1 VIHAV
6 RKLARSIRGR
16 PVWQVVAVY
25 VPASWLSWIAV
36 GWLARVS
43 GLPIWT
49 PTMAL
54 VLLAIMA
61 PVVLATAVAQ
71 RGLPG
76 LRIEDEI
83 DPNELIGLT
92 PEQVHVIPEAHPLH
106 GSPLFTWQNAI
117 LGAVSCVVLLVTS
130 VIAYMTMWAFG
141 IGPVGSLVAQGVIR
155 EHDPVA
161 LISFENHTDDP
172 SLGAFVTDAFELE
185 LSRSE
190 VVTLSDS
197 RREGARLVLSGDVV
211 RKGAGYTLGAMI
223 SRPTG
228 ALVAHFQVFAEGDDD
243 LLRGIESL
251 SERVRERLGE
261 SLRVIREGER
271 LAPIASESDE
281 ALQLF
286 RRAGRASV
294 QGEVGAA
301 ITLLEEAVI
310 ADPRF
315 AMAWR
320 RLGVLGEQAGD
331 PARAR
336 HAYQRVIDLWASA
349 GVADRT
355 VERVRER
362 LAALD

>member
-6 RKLARSIRGR
+6 RKLARSIRRR
-16 PVWQVVAVY
+16 PVWQVVAIY
-25 VPASWLSWIAV
+25 APASWLSWIAV
-36 GWLARVS
+36 AWLTRVS

-54 VLLAIMA
+54 TLLVLMA
-61 PVVLATAVAQ
+61 PVVVATAVAQ

-76 LRIEDEI
+76 LRLEDEV
-83 DPNELIGLT
+83 DPKELVGLT
-92 PEQVHVIPEAHPLH
+92 PEQVHVVPEAHPLH
-106 GSPLFTWQNAI
+106 GSPLLTWRNAI

-130 VIAYMTMWAFG
+130 VVAYMTMWAFG
-141 IGPVGSLVAQGVIR
+141 IGPVGSLVAQGIIR
-155 EHDPVA
+155 ERDPVA
-161 LISFENHTDDP
+161 LISFENRTDDP
-172 SLGAFVTDAFELE
+172 SLGALVTDAFELE

-190 VVTLSDS
+190 IVAITDRGLA
-197 RREGARLVLSGDVV
+197 EARLVLSGDVV
-211 RKGAGYTLGAMI
+211 RRGAGYRLGATI
-223 SRPTG
+223 ARPTG
-228 ALVAHFQVFAEGDDD
+228 AVVARFEESAEGDDD
-243 LLRGIESL
+243 LMPGIERL

-271 LAPIASESDE
+271 LAPIATESDE
-281 ALQLF
+281 ALRLF
-286 RRAGRASV
+286 RQAGRVSV
-294 QGEVGAA
+294 QGDVGNAMG
-301 ITLLEEAVI
+301 LLEEAVV

-320 RLGVLGEQAGD
+320 RLGVLAEQSSD
-331 PARAR
+331 PVRARA
-336 HAYQRVIDLWASA
+336 AYQRVIDLWAPA